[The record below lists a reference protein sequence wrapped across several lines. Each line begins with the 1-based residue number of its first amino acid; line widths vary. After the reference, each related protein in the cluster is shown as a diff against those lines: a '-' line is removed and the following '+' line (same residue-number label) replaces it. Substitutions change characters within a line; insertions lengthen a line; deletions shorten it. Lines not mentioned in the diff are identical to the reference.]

1 MTAAAKRLKLRYIV
15 ITSVTRDDLPDGGA
29 AHFAACIRS
38 LRKTLPRAGLE
49 VLIPDFEGDLDSL
62 RTVLKERPDVLGHN
76 METVRRLYPLART
89 GSDYT
94 RSLKVLENSR
104 RSSSGIMVK
113 SGFMVGL
120 GETEDEIRELMR
132 DIRATGCEM
141 LTIGHYLPPTIKNLP
156 LVRPIPPEKFEEYR
170 EQALALGFRSV
181 HSGIF
186 VRSSHHAFEQLRE
199 ARGEKPGKE
208 NYEK

>member
-1 MTAAAKRLKLRYIV
+1 
-15 ITSVTRDDLPDGGA
+15 
-29 AHFAACIRS
+29 
-38 LRKTLPRAGLE
+38 
-49 VLIPDFEGDLDSL
+49 
-62 RTVLKERPDVLGHN
+62 
-76 METVRRLYPLART
+76 
-89 GSDYT
+89 
-94 RSLKVLENSR
+94 LKVLENSR